1 MRAENGPSADPE
13 VWRDHGRRA
22 GQALSP
28 QGRPRPRVRQSEPR
42 RKAGTPQARE
52 VGLGTKI
59 MALPDRR
66 YGVIYADPE
75 WHFEPYPRMT
85 G

>member
-1 MRAENGPSADPE
+1 M
-13 VWRDHGRRA
+13 
-22 GQALSP
+22 
-28 QGRPRPRVRQSEPR
+28 GRPPIRKSGAIMDAERAKRYR
-42 RKAGTPQARE
+42 RKVARALELANPNLVAKRERRRARE
-52 VGLGTKI
+52 VELGAKI

-75 WHFEPYPRMT
+75 WHFEPYPRVT

>member
-1 MRAENGPSADPE
+1 MGRPPIRKSGAIMDAERAKRYRRKVARALELANPNLVVKRE
-13 VWRDHGRRA
+13 RRRA
-22 GQALSP
+22 
-28 QGRPRPRVRQSEPR
+28 
-42 RKAGTPQARE
+42 RKVE
-52 VGLGTKI
+52 LGTKI

-75 WHFEPYPRMT
+75 WHFEPYPRVT